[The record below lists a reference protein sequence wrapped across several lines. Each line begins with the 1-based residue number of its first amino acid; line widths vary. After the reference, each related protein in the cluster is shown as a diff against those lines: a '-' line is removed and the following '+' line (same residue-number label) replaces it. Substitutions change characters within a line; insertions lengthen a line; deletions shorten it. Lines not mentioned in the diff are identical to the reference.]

1 LLPAKENEL
10 FEPQQRPAQ
19 GRSWLDPTPPGIGNP
34 FRQNALILLHK
45 LAEIPFLQNDDVF
58 FVHFR
63 LLVLTVLV
71 RRLVKIGEVL
81 EIIIIDEIIF
91 RMTRI

>member
-1 LLPAKENEL
+1 LLPAKQNEL

-19 GRSWLDPTPPGIGNP
+19 GRSWPDPTPPGIENP
-34 FRQNALILLHK
+34 FRRNALILLHE
-45 LAEIPFLQNDDVF
+45 LAEIPFLQNGDVF
-58 FVHFR
+58 VVHFR
-63 LLVLTVLV
+63 LLVLAILV

-81 EIIIIDEIIF
+81 EIVIIDEIIF

>member
-1 LLPAKENEL
+1 
-10 FEPQQRPAQ
+10 
-19 GRSWLDPTPPGIGNP
+19 
-34 FRQNALILLHK
+34 LILLHE

-58 FVHFR
+58 VVHFR
-63 LLVLTVLV
+63 LLVLAVFV

-81 EIIIIDEIIF
+81 EIVIIDEIIF

>member
-19 GRSWLDPTPPGIGNP
+19 GRSWPDPTPSGIENP
-34 FRQNALILLHK
+34 FRRNALILLLE
-45 LAEIPFLQNDDVF
+45 LAEIPFLQNGDVF
-58 FVHFR
+58 VVHFW
-63 LLVLTVLV
+63 LLVLAILV

-81 EIIIIDEIIF
+81 EIVIIDEIIF